1 MRLAVWCGLLSAPVT
16 QVPFYS
22 VFTVST
28 GALCVSARVFRNESQ
43 EIIFDDFDAVCQLSA
58 CMFSSAPCSQGE
70 GMVGSWCGKQCVKS
84 SRSCHVSV
92 GLMQHSDRW
101 VLHRSAPLPC
111 LYAGGVSVCTGL
123 CQLTLICLISTSKS
137 LTSPHANKH
146 IQSSFKPKPLSNT
159 CLISRGPERRCIMHL
174 KKCSAPALQA
184 ERSLL
189 PGFYVIALTFSG
201 GRERLP
207 PQHTEVC
214 VSLWAVNRAR
224 YCRLGMYTVLLTLP

>member
-1 MRLAVWCGLLSAPVT
+1 MQFVSYQRACSPVHH
-16 QVPFYS
+16 
-22 VFTVST
+22 
-28 GALCVSARVFRNESQ
+28 ALKGKA
-43 EIIFDDFDAVCQLSA
+43 
-58 CMFSSAPCSQGE
+58 
-70 GMVGSWCGKQCVKS
+70 GSWCGKQCVKS

-207 PQHTEVC
+207 PQHTKVC

-224 YCRLGMYTVLLTLP
+224 YCRLGMYTVLLTLA